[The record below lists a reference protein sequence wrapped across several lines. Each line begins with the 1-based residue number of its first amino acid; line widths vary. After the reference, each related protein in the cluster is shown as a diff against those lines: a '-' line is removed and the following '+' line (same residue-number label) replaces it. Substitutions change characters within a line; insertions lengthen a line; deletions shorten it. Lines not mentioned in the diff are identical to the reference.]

1 MRNVYLVRHGT
12 PQLPDGKRR
21 CIGRTDIPISAVGK
35 TDGYRLQEWF
45 ARKQVQAVFTSPLR
59 RCTATAHAIANQ
71 SIPVIEEARLQE
83 LDMGAWE
90 NLTFDEIAVR
100 WPALYEQRGR
110 HMGTV
115 PPPGGESFAQGGARF
130 SEALESILACSSGD
144 IVVVSH
150 AGVMRGF
157 LCGLTRTPFDNVR
170 DIPQPCGGISHVQH
184 EGGAWRAIAIG
195 YMPTERGVFD

>member
-12 PQLPDGKRR
+12 PRLPDGKRR
-21 CIGRTDIPISAVGK
+21 CIGRTDIPISAAGK
-35 TDGYRLQEWF
+35 AEGLRLREWF
-45 ARKQVQAVFTSPLR
+45 ARNPVQAVFTSPLS

-71 SIPVIEEARLQE
+71 GIPVIEEARLQE

-100 WPALYEQRGR
+100 WPDLYEQRGR

-115 PPPGGESFAQGGARF
+115 PPPGGESFAQGGARL

-157 LCGLTRTPFDNVR
+157 LCALTRTPLDKVR
-170 DIPQPCGGISHVQH
+170 DLPQPYGGITHVQRA
-184 EGGAWRAIAIG
+184 GGAWHAIAIG
-195 YMPTERGVFD
+195 CIPTEPSA